1 MVRRKVA
8 RRYGGWETTK
18 EKSGRDPADIE
29 FWLVTKYAL
38 IRDLPAKTLF
48 NMPMNYNQNRE
59 EGEDD
64 ARRVLDPYYNESK

>member
-29 FWLVTKYAL
+29 FWLAHKYSL
-38 IRDLPAKTLF
+38 IRDLAAKTLF
-48 NMPMNYNQNRE
+48 NTLKNYNQNKE
-59 EGEDD
+59 EGEEYWD
-64 ARRVLDPYYNESK
+64 A